1 MSDSLTAARE
11 HVLALGRAA
20 RAAVPVLAALT
31 TETKNAALA
40 AMADEL
46 LAQRDAIFAANQLDL
61 DAAEANG
68 VTGAMLNRLKVDEKR
83 LQGMV
88 DGLHALIA
96 LPDPVGGVV
105 DGWRRPNGLDIRRV
119 RVPLGVIGIIY
130 ESRPNVTADAAGL
143 CLKSGNVCILRG
155 GREAINSNQAITAAL
170 RTGCVAAGVP
180 AEAINLITNTT
191 RDSALALMQAEGFV
205 DCLIPRGGHGLVQ
218 NMIANAKVPYIVD
231 GAGVCHTYL
240 HSAADPAMAT
250 RIAVNAKCSY
260 PAVCNAMETLLVD
273 AALVDGYL
281 PGLLDELRASGVELR
296 GDERTRAVAPEM
308 AAATEEDWDTEY
320 NDMVLSVRVVD
331 GLDDALAHIAAH
343 GSGHSEAIVTGD
355 QRAAR
360 RFTHEVDAAAVY
372 VNASTRFTDG
382 GEFGF
387 GAEIGISTQKLH
399 ARGPLGLVELT
410 SVKYIIEGD
419 GQVR

>member
-130 ESRPNVTADAAGL
+130 ESRPNVTADASVSSRAM
-143 CLKSGNVCILRG
+143 S
-155 GREAINSNQAITAAL
+155 AF
-170 RTGCVAAGVP
+170 CVAAARRSTPTRPSPPPSAP
-180 AEAINLITNTT
+180 AAW
-191 RDSALALMQAEGFV
+191 
-205 DCLIPRGGHGLVQ
+205 P
-218 NMIANAKVPYIVD
+218 
-231 GAGVCHTYL
+231 
-240 HSAADPAMAT
+240 
-250 RIAVNAKCSY
+250 
-260 PAVCNAMETLLVD
+260 
-273 AALVDGYL
+273 
-281 PGLLDELRASGVELR
+281 RAS
-296 GDERTRAVAPEM
+296 PP
-308 AAATEEDWDTEY
+308 
-320 NDMVLSVRVVD
+320 
-331 GLDDALAHIAAH
+331 
-343 GSGHSEAIVTGD
+343 
-355 QRAAR
+355 R
-360 RFTHEVDAAAVY
+360 R
-372 VNASTRFTDG
+372 ST
-382 GEFGF
+382 
-387 GAEIGISTQKLH
+387 
-399 ARGPLGLVELT
+399 
-410 SVKYIIEGD
+410 
-419 GQVR
+419 